1 MEINFIVTWCC
12 YATSRLEY
20 KTSVICHNV
29 THNLKFARRDKPHLL
44 ASHRCQAFENLLHI
58 DIAPVHEGNSLR
70 DFTLKKLKMIFISIN
85 IFSFYVAD
93 KIRLGTVFVQHKKN
107 V

>member
-1 MEINFIVTWCC
+1 MEINFIVSWCC

-20 KTSVICHNV
+20 KTSVDV
-29 THNLKFARRDKPHLL
+29 THNLKFARRDKPHIL
-44 ASHRCQAFENLLHI
+44 ASHPCQAFENLLHI
-58 DIAPVHEGNSLR
+58 DIAPVHEENSLR
-70 DFTLKKLKMIFISIN
+70 DFTLKKLNDDFISLN
-85 IFSFYVAD
+85 SGNMFSFYVAD